1 MNILTASNL
10 SKSYPDKDIFTNVSF
25 KIEKGDK
32 VGLIG
37 VNGAGKSTL
46 FKILMGE
53 NEKDSGEVY
62 IPNNV
67 KVGYLEQILSIDYSI
82 SIYDYCMKVFD
93 NIIEIEANLRKI
105 ERKLADPNLDP
116 ENMDSLLDE
125 HNKLF
130 EKFEEKNG

>member
-116 ENMDSLLDE
+116 ENMDSLLD
-125 HNKLF
+125 
-130 EKFEEKNG
+130 